1 MKNLLKRYW
10 PLLFILSAVVFLFT
24 FRLGRDLLWDWDE
37 CLYGQYVKEMSR
49 TGHFLTNIWNG
60 YIDLQKPPLYS
71 WLLSIPSMFGR
82 TEFNLRLL
90 NVAGALAL
98 LGSIYI
104 FAQQYFSRKVA
115 VLSSLILLTAEVFV
129 IYSMKLSTDILY
141 SLFIF
146 LGVWGWLSS
155 KKKGYWLAGLFFGLA
170 LMTKGLGVIQF
181 LGAIFLSLFINF
193 RKEQFLNFIKMCLI
207 VGVMALP
214 WHITTY
220 LAYGNHFLKVYIEDN
235 IIKRSKYPIE
245 FHRERIWFYFV
256 LLYRELSPW
265 LFAVLVFPLTVMLNL
280 FQHLSGKFK
289 IKRLLKLVQDDL
301 KKNELIYTLL
311 LLIIIPLLG
320 ITRVQTR
327 IAWYILP
334 LYPFLAIY
342 LGYCLNLLLEHI
354 PKKNKV
360 LRSMLYA
367 LAVILITFDAGR
379 LILNE
384 TKIFKSQRSMDAKQE
399 VQLAVSKQKEPTL
412 NYLVP
417 FGERQAKE
425 ILPKEERIDMTWV
438 YGGNG
443 CMVYYGDKKTN
454 YIYEIKTFEQAL
466 KVGNGLFLIS
476 NQDSQYAEGKT
487 ILFRNSEFTL
497 FTF

>member
-1 MKNLLKRYW
+1 MKNLFKKYW
-10 PLLFILSAVVFLFT
+10 PLLLILSLVGFLFI

-71 WLLSIPSMFGR
+71 WLLSIASLFGR

-90 NVAGALAL
+90 NVASALAL
-98 LGSIYI
+98 LGSVYI
-104 FAQQYFSRKVA
+104 FAQQYFARKVA
-115 VLSSLILLTAEVFV
+115 VLSSLILLSAEIFV
-129 IYSMKLSTDILY
+129 IYSMKLSTDMLY

-146 LGVWGWLSS
+146 LGIWGWLSS

-170 LMTKGLGVIQF
+170 LMVKGLGVVQF
-181 LGAIFLSLFINF
+181 LGALFISLFINF
-193 RKEQFLNFIKMCLI
+193 RKEQFLNFVKMCFI
-207 VGVMALP
+207 VGLMALP
-214 WHITTY
+214 WHIATY
-220 LAYGNHFLKVYIEDN
+220 LVYGNHFLKVYVEDN

-265 LFAVLVFPLTVMLNL
+265 LLATVVFPL
-280 FQHLSGKFK
+280 
-289 IKRLLKLVQDDL
+289 LKLKTL
-301 KKNELIYTLL
+301 MNFKKNELIYTIL
-311 LLIIIPLLG
+311 LLIVIPLLG

-334 LYPFLAIY
+334 LYPFIAIY
-342 LGYCLNLLLEHI
+342 LAYCINLLLEFVSEKF
-354 PKKNKV
+354 PKKNRYAISYTLYGILLILFV
-360 LRSMLYA
+360 L
-367 LAVILITFDAGR
+367 DASR
-379 LILNE
+379 LIFNE
-384 TKIFKSQRSMDAKQE
+384 TKFFQSQRKMDPRQE
-399 VQLAVSKQKEPTL
+399 AQFAVNKQKEAIL

-417 FGERQAKE
+417 FGERGAKE
-425 ILPKEERIDMTWV
+425 ILPPEEQIDMTWV
-438 YGGNG
+438 YGGNA

-476 NQDSQYAEGKT
+476 NQDSKYTEGKK
-487 ILFRNSEFTL
+487 ILFKNTEFAL

>member
-1 MKNLLKRYW
+1 M
-10 PLLFILSAVVFLFT
+10 
-24 FRLGRDLLWDWDE
+24 G
-37 CLYGQYVKEMSR
+37 R

-71 WLLSIPSMFGR
+71 WLLSIPAMFGR
-82 TEFNLRLL
+82 TELNLRLL

-98 LGSIYI
+98 LGSVYV

-115 VLSSLILLTAEVFV
+115 VLSSLILLTAEVFI

-141 SLFIF
+141 SLFVF

-155 KKKGYWLAGLFFGLA
+155 KKKGYWLGGLFFGLA
-170 LMTKGLGVIQF
+170 LMTKGLGVTQF
-181 LGAIFLSLFINF
+181 LGAIFISLFINF

-207 VGVMALP
+207 VVLLALP
-214 WHITTY
+214 WHIATY

-245 FHRERIWFYFV
+245 FHRERIWFYFG

-265 LFAVLVFPLTVMLNL
+265 LFAVVVLP
-280 FQHLSGKFK
+280 
-289 IKRLLKLVQDDL
+289 LLKLKTL
-301 KKNELIYTLL
+301 INFKKNELISTILL
-311 LLIIIPLLG
+311 VIVIPLLG

-334 LYPFLAIY
+334 LYPFIAIY
-342 LGYCLNLLLEHI
+342 LAYSLNLLLDYLS
-354 PKKNKV
+354 KKNKV

-367 LAVILITFDAGR
+367 LLVILITLDAGR
-379 LILNE
+379 LVFNE
-384 TKIFKSQRSMDAKQE
+384 TKFFKSERTMDLKQE
-399 VQLAVSKQKEPTL
+399 VQLAVSKQKESTL

-425 ILPKEERIDMTWV
+425 ILPKEEQIDMTWV

-454 YIYEIKTFEQAL
+454 YIYEISNFEQAL

-476 NQDSQYAEGKT
+476 NQDSKYAEGKK
-487 ILFRNSEFTL
+487 ILFKNSEFTL

>member
-1 MKNLLKRYW
+1 MKNLLKTYW
-10 PLLFILSAVVFLFT
+10 PLLIILAVVGFLFS

-37 CLYGQYVKEMSR
+37 CLYGQYVKEMGR

-71 WLLSIPSMFGR
+71 WLLGIPSLFGR
-82 TEFNLRLL
+82 SEFNLRLL
-90 NVAGALAL
+90 NVAGALTL
-98 LGSIYI
+98 LGSVYI
-104 FAQQYFSRKVA
+104 FAQQYFSRKIA

-155 KKKGYWLAGLFFGLA
+155 KKKGFWLAGLFFGLA
-170 LMTKGLGVIQF
+170 LMAKGLGVIQF
-181 LGAIFLSLFINF
+181 LGALFFSLFINF
-193 RKEQFLNFIKMCLI
+193 RKEQLLNFIKMCLI
-207 VGVMALP
+207 VVVMALP
-214 WHITTY
+214 WHITTF

-245 FHRERIWFYFV
+245 FHRERLWFYFV

-265 LFAVLVFPLTVMLNL
+265 LFAVVVFPL
-280 FQHLSGKFK
+280 
-289 IKRLLKLVQDDL
+289 LKLKTL
-301 KKNELIYTLL
+301 MNFKKNELIYTILF
-311 LLIIIPLLG
+311 LIIIPLLG

-342 LGYCLNLLLEHI
+342 LAYCLNLFLEFI
-354 PKKNKV
+354 SDKFPKKYRYGIRYTVYAILLV
-360 LRSMLYA
+360 LLV
-367 LAVILITFDAGR
+367 LDAGR
-379 LILNE
+379 LIFNE
-384 TKIFKSQRSMDAKQE
+384 TKLLQSERVLDGRHE
-399 VQLAVSKQKEPTL
+399 VALQVARQPQTEL

-425 ILPKEERIDMTWV
+425 ILPKEEQIDMTWV

-454 YIYEIKTFEQAL
+454 YIYDVKTFEQAL
-466 KVGNGLFLIS
+466 SVGNGLFLIS
-476 NQDSQYAEGKT
+476 NQDSRYAENKK
-487 ILFRNSEFTL
+487 ILFRNTEFTL
-497 FTF
+497 FSL

>member
-1 MKNLLKRYW
+1 MKNIFKTYW
-10 PLLFILSAVVFLFT
+10 PLLLILSIVGFLFT

-37 CLYGQYVKEMSR
+37 CLYGQYVKEMGR

-71 WLLSIPSMFGR
+71 WLLSITSMFGR

-98 LGSIYI
+98 LGSIYV
-104 FAQQYFSRKVA
+104 FAQQYFSRKIA

-141 SLFIF
+141 SLLIF

-170 LMTKGLGVIQF
+170 LMTKGLGVMQF

-193 RKEQFLNFIKMCLI
+193 RKEQFLNFIKMCFI
-207 VGVMALP
+207 VGLIALP

-220 LAYGNHFLKVYIEDN
+220 LTYGNHFLKVYIEDN
-235 IIKRSKYPIE
+235 IVKRSKYPIE
-245 FHRERIWFYFV
+245 FHRERIWFYFG
-256 LLYRELSPW
+256 LLYRELFPW
-265 LFAVLVFPLTVMLNL
+265 FFALIVFPL
-280 FQHLSGKFK
+280 
-289 IKRLLKLVQDDL
+289 LKLKML
-301 KKNELIYTLL
+301 MNFKKNELIYTIL

-342 LGYCLNLLLEHI
+342 LAYCLNLLIEFI
-354 PKKNKV
+354 SDKFSKKSRYVMRHTLYVMLLILLILDSGQLIFTETKL
-360 LRSMLYA
+360 LRS
-367 LAVILITFDAGR
+367 
-379 LILNE
+379 
-384 TKIFKSQRSMDAKQE
+384 QRMMDPRQE
-399 VQLAVSKQKEPTL
+399 AQFAVSKRKETTL

-417 FGERQAKE
+417 FGERGAKE
-425 ILPKEERIDMTWV
+425 ILPKEEQIDMTWV

-466 KVGNGLFLIS
+466 KVGKGLFLIS
-476 NQDSQYAEGKT
+476 NQDSQFSEGKK
-487 ILFRNSEFTL
+487 ILFRNTEFTL